1 MWAIYACTCIGNMP
15 SATEHRLMHTWKTLH
30 RPAHTPADMPP
41 APCTH
46 TLQGSH
52 GSYTHTKLCPQPRRP
67 PSCVEIQTQIHVYLG
82 NVPHTLARKHTN
94 AHPHQGIHTMH
105 TYTQTHLRKHTPRT
119 HTGLDI
125 DTHFYIEN
133 TTETCTHTHSREHSA
148 QRVTHVQTPQRHSI
162 E

>member
-1 MWAIYACTCIGNMP
+1 MP

-162 E
+162 EEAGWDRLVHTL